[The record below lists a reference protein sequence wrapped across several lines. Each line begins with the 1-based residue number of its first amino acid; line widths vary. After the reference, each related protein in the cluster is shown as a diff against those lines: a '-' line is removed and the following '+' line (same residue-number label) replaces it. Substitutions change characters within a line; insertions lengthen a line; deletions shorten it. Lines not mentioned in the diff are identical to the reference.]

1 MVKKIL
7 VYGLLVIVVFFI
19 AILKIPSTISPSV
32 SKDIKANSIEVQ
44 ALLSD
49 IEKFRLWDPKS
60 ISDSTV
66 SYEFSSDE
74 NSPSL
79 QVKDSLNN
87 IIASYKVEKST
98 IEEVQISVD
107 LVTVDLFL
115 YTFKFNQVGS
125 ITKVNW
131 SMDFESN
138 LMMSMLGAENK
149 LESMFS
155 SGLDSFQRLVSTN
168 AN

>member
-1 MVKKIL
+1 MVKKIIG
-7 VYGLLVIVVFFI
+7 YGLLVIVIFFI

-32 SKDIKANSIEVQ
+32 SKEIKANSIEVQ

-66 SYEFSSDE
+66 SYMFLFDK

-87 IIASYKVEKST
+87 IIATYKVEKST

-115 YTFKFNQVGS
+115 YTFKFNQLDSV
-125 ITKVNW
+125 TKVNW

-138 LMMSMLGAENK
+138 LMMSILGAEKK

-155 SGLDSFQRLVSTN
+155 SGLDSFERLVSTN

>member
-1 MVKKIL
+1 M
-7 VYGLLVIVVFFI
+7 
-19 AILKIPSTISPSV
+19 
-32 SKDIKANSIEVQ
+32 
-44 ALLSD
+44 SD

-66 SYEFSSDE
+66 SYTFLFDE

-87 IIASYKVEKST
+87 IIATYKVEKST

-115 YTFKFNQVGS
+115 YTFKFNQLDSV
-125 ITKVNW
+125 TKVNW

-138 LMMSMLGAENK
+138 LMMSMLGAEKK

-155 SGLDSFQRLVSTN
+155 SGLDSFERLVSTN

>member
-7 VYGLLVIVVFFI
+7 GYGLLVIIVFFI

-32 SKDIKANSIEVQ
+32 SKDIKASSIKVK

-66 SYEFSSDE
+66 SYEFSTDK
-74 NSPSL
+74 NSPCL

-87 IIASYKVEKST
+87 IIATYKVEKST
-98 IEEVQISVD
+98 NKEVQISVD
-107 LVTVDLFL
+107 LVAVDLFL
-115 YTFKFNQVGS
+115 YTFKFNQFGS
-125 ITKVNW
+125 VTKVNW

-149 LESMFS
+149 MESVFS
-155 SGLDSFQRLVSTN
+155 SGLDSFERLVITD

>member
-7 VYGLLVIVVFFI
+7 GYGLLVIIVFFI

-32 SKDIKANSIEVQ
+32 SKDIKASSIKVK

-66 SYEFSSDE
+66 SYMFLFDK

-87 IIASYKVEKST
+87 IIATYKVEKST

-115 YTFKFNQVGS
+115 YTFKFNQLDSV
-125 ITKVNW
+125 TKVNW

-138 LMMSMLGAENK
+138 LMMSMLGAEKK

-155 SGLDSFQRLVSTN
+155 SGLDSFERLVSTN

>member
-1 MVKKIL
+1 M
-7 VYGLLVIVVFFI
+7 
-19 AILKIPSTISPSV
+19 
-32 SKDIKANSIEVQ
+32 
-44 ALLSD
+44 SD

-66 SYEFSSDE
+66 SYMFLFDK

-87 IIASYKVEKST
+87 IIATYKVEKST

-115 YTFKFNQVGS
+115 YTFKFNQLDSV
-125 ITKVNW
+125 TKVNW

-138 LMMSMLGAENK
+138 LMMSMLGAEKK

-155 SGLDSFQRLVSTN
+155 SGLDSFERLVSTN

>member
-1 MVKKIL
+1 MVKKIIG
-7 VYGLLVIVVFFI
+7 YGLLVIVIFFI

-60 ISDSTV
+60 IFDSTV
-66 SYEFSSDE
+66 SYEYLLDE

-79 QVKDSLNN
+79 QIKDSLNN
-87 IIASYKVEKST
+87 IIATYKVEKST
-98 IEEVQISVD
+98 IEEVQISVN
-107 LVTVDLFL
+107 LANIDLFL
-115 YTFKFNQVGS
+115 YTFKFKTLDS

-138 LMMSMLGAENK
+138 LMMSMLGAEQK
-149 LESMFS
+149 LENMFS
-155 SGLDSFQRLVSTN
+155 KGLDSFQKLVN
-168 AN
+168 

>member
-1 MVKKIL
+1 MVKKIIG
-7 VYGLLVIVVFFI
+7 YGLLVIVIFFI

-32 SKDIKANSIEVQ
+32 SKEIKANSIEVQ

-66 SYEFSSDE
+66 SYMFLFDK

-87 IIASYKVEKST
+87 IIATYKVEKST

-115 YTFKFNQVGS
+115 YTFKFNQLDSV
-125 ITKVNW
+125 TKVNW

-138 LMMSMLGAENK
+138 LMMSMLGAEKK

-155 SGLDSFQRLVSTN
+155 SGLDSFERLVSTN

>member
-1 MVKKIL
+1 MVKKIIG
-7 VYGLLVIVVFFI
+7 YGLLVIVIFFI

-66 SYEFSSDE
+66 SYTFLLDE

-79 QVKDSLNN
+79 QVRDSLNN
-87 IIASYKVEKST
+87 IIATYKVEKST
-98 IEEVQISVD
+98 IDEVQISVD
-107 LVTVDLFL
+107 LVTIDLFL
-115 YTFKFNQVGS
+115 YIFKFNQVGS
-125 ITKVNW
+125 VTKVNW

-138 LMMSMLGAENK
+138 LMMSMFGAESK
-149 LESMFS
+149 MESLFS
-155 SGLDSFQRLVSTN
+155 SGLDSFQRLVSSNTN
-168 AN
+168 

>member
-1 MVKKIL
+1 MVKKVL
-7 VYGLLVIVVFFI
+7 GYGLLVIVVFFI

-32 SKDIKANSIEVQ
+32 SKEIKASSIEVQ
-44 ALLSD
+44 ALLSN

-66 SYEFSSDE
+66 SCTFLPDKKR
-74 NSPSL
+74 PSL
-79 QVKDSLNN
+79 QVMDSLNN
-87 IIASYKVEKST
+87 IIATYKVEKST
-98 IEEVQISVD
+98 FNEVQISVD
-107 LVTVDLFL
+107 LVAVDLFL

-125 ITKVNW
+125 VTKVNW

-138 LMMSMLGAENK
+138 LMMSMLGVENK

-155 SGLDSFQRLVSTN
+155 EGLDSFQRLVGTN

>member
-1 MVKKIL
+1 MVKKIIG
-7 VYGLLVIVVFFI
+7 YGLLVIVIFFI

-32 SKDIKANSIEVQ
+32 SKEIKANSIEVQ

-66 SYEFSSDE
+66 SYTFLFDE

-87 IIASYKVEKST
+87 IIATYKVEKST

-115 YTFKFNQVGS
+115 YTFKFNQLDSV
-125 ITKVNW
+125 TKVNW

-138 LMMSMLGAENK
+138 LMMSMLGAEKK

-155 SGLDSFQRLVSTN
+155 SGLDSFERLVSTN